1 MPKPSSP
8 LERCNAVLRAFDTP
22 FRLRQHRR
30 SQWVT
35 VYEILPGRCTKERSI
50 RGYPAAEATALERLC
65 DRLLEASKQGLAL
78 DAVVEPEVNGKRP
91 GTGSPCWPEICQ
103 AVVAFQRGQG
113 VNMNLV
119 GPCSRGRATSACCP
133 TTGRR
138 ALRRCAALPS
148 MRISASGPHP
158 SDPLHLL
165 VLPKDLQGNL

>member
-8 LERCNAVLRAFDTP
+8 LERCNAVLRAFETP

-78 DAVVEPEVNGKRP
+78 DAVVEPAPSGKRP
-91 GTGSPCWPEICQ
+91 STSSPCWPEICQ

-119 GPCSRGRATSACCP
+119 GPFKGQGYFRLLPHDRPASLEEV
-133 TTGRR
+133 RR
-138 ALRRCAALPS
+138 FAFHAHFGFRPS
-148 MRISASGPHP
+148 PE
-158 SDPLHLL
+158 
-165 VLPKDLQGNL
+165 